1 MNLRGVGKYLT
12 QNMAK
17 PSASLQLHLFLCA
30 CALLFGSSFLLNFL
44 GGSSI
49 TLGANNETSTQ
60 NNNATK
66 GSFADTVRFIGYSDQ
81 NVALELVKQGKIAIY
96 YFAIPLEVVP
106 EMMNNPNVQIY
117 DRTAGSFGLL
127 FNPAPYNDSS
137 VLNPFQIRE
146 VRYATNFLVDRE
158 FVVDEILK
166 GYGSILIDPFGQYSP
181 EYLNLVDTVESFG
194 IKYNPAL
201 AEKMIANALTK
212 AGAEKDKPTGKWF
225 FADKPIT
232 IKILIRNDDPRR
244 NSLGDLVSSELE
256 RIGFTV
262 TKIYGD
268 LNKANN
274 IVSGSDP
281 QDFQW
286 HLYTEGY
293 AGTSAFVRYNPVV
306 TSQMYAPYQGN
317 MPGGQNPAFWNY
329 QNSTL
334 DNVTQKINFFNFTSE
349 KERNDLVKNA
359 TKLGIQESVRIF
371 LAQNTEPYIA
381 NSDVKG
387 LINDFGA
394 GITSRLSLINAQP
407 PNPTLL
413 NIGVKEI
420 YQGAWN
426 SVGGCSDTFCTSIY
440 SSLADGATFR
450 NPYTG
455 EIIPMRNNWT
465 KVLTTGPY
473 ERMKVAADAQ
483 TWDPYTQQWKNAG
496 NNTFALSKVDYNL
509 LYSNWHHGIAM
520 DKSDILY
527 SSYFPFEWG
536 TDQGKGDLTV
546 DPEYTAAAKV
556 ALPFAKGIRFIND
569 TAIESF
575 VDQWHYDKREIADS
589 ATAWS
594 AQPWEITA
602 ATERLVMA
610 GKVAYSI
617 GQATAKDVPQLSLIV
632 PNHAD
637 MILAELQKMR
647 SEGFIPPPLAGIVT
661 KNKAMER
668 YDAAIEW
675 IHRHRHAVISNGPFY
690 LDTYNPGAKMITV
703 KAFRDPSYPFPQ
715 GYWSVF
721 ENPRLAE
728 IQTAESQKY
737 LSPGEPLRVRLNVT
751 VGNKPSNDAIV
762 NYFLSDDN
770 GRVISS
776 GRAEPLVNRSA
787 IEYDSILNR
796 TNYTNGSQIVF
807 DQDRINGETGDGDY
821 NNMVGIYE
829 ITLNSSDTS
838 KLQEGPNLLKIF
850 ANTNDAIRPDI
861 FTKPILVVKDNRLM
875 Q

>member
-1 MNLRGVGKYLT
+1 MNPRGVERYLSQIMGT
-12 QNMAK
+12 PNFSFRVQF
-17 PSASLQLHLFLCA
+17 FLCVS
-30 CALLFGSSFLLNFL
+30 ALLLGSSFHLNSTGGLPVAL
-44 GGSSI
+44 G
-49 TLGANNETSTQ
+49 TNNETSTQ
-60 NNNATK
+60 YNNTTK
-66 GSFADTVRFIGYSDQ
+66 GSFADTVRFIEHSNQ

-106 EMMNNPNVQIY
+106 EMMNNPDVQIY

-127 FNPAPYNDSS
+127 LNPAPYNDSS
-137 VLNPFQIRE
+137 ILNPFQIRE
-146 VRYATNFLVDRE
+146 VRYAMNFLVDRE

-166 GYGSILIDPFGQYSP
+166 GYGSGMIDPFGQYSP
-181 EYLNLVDTVESFG
+181 EYLNLIDTVESFG

-201 AEKMIANALTK
+201 AEKMIEDALTK
-212 AGAEKDKPTGKWF
+212 KGAIKDETTGKWF
-225 FADKPIT
+225 FAGKPIT
-232 IKILIRNDDPRR
+232 LKILIRNDDPRR
-244 NSLGDLVSSELE
+244 KSLGDLVSSELE

-262 TKIYGD
+262 IKIYGD
-268 LNKANN
+268 LNKANT

-293 AGTSAFVRYNPVV
+293 AGTSAFVKYNPVV
-306 TSQMYAPYQGN
+306 TSQMYAPYYGN

-329 QNSTL
+329 QNSSL

-359 TKLGIQESVRIF
+359 TRQGIQESVRIF

-440 SSLADGATFR
+440 SSLGDGATFR

-455 EIIPMRNNWT
+455 EIIPLRNNWT

-483 TWDPYTQQWKNAG
+483 TWDPYTKQWKKAG
-496 NNTFALSKVDYNL
+496 NDTFALSKVDYNL

-546 DPEYTAAAKV
+546 DPEYTAAVKV
-556 ALPFAKGIRFIND
+556 ALPLAKGIRFIND

-575 VDQWHYDKREIADS
+575 VDQWHYDKKEIADS

-610 GKVAYSI
+610 GKVAYSQ
-617 GQATAKDVPQLSLIV
+617 GQATAKDVPRLSLIV
-632 PNHAD
+632 PSHAD

-647 SEGFIPPPLAGIVT
+647 SEGFIPPPLVGIVT

-675 IHRHRHAVISNGPFY
+675 IQHHRHAVISNGPFY
-690 LDTYNPGAKMITV
+690 LDTYNPGARMITL

-721 ENPRLAE
+721 ENPKLAA
-728 IQTAESQKY
+728 IQTVETPKY
-737 LSPGEPLRVRLNVT
+737 LSPGDPLRVRLNVT
-751 VGNKPSNDAIV
+751 VGNNPSNDAIV
-762 NYFLSDDN
+762 DYFLSDN
-770 GRVISS
+770 EGRVISS
-776 GRAEPLVNRSA
+776 GKAEPLANKTMNDEGST
-787 IEYDSILNR
+787 SNR
-796 TNYTNGSQIVF
+796 TNYRNGSGIVF
-807 DQDRINGETGDGDY
+807 DLKGINEDPSVSDGD
-821 NNMVGIYE
+821 NEDGLYE
-829 ITLNSSDTS
+829 INLNSSDTS

-850 ANTNDAIRPDI
+850 ANTNDAFRTDI
-861 FTKPILVVKDNRLM
+861 YTMPLLVVRR